1 MGGTSPPPPPPP
13 PPTGLSQRKQKEEE
27 EEEEEEK
34 QEEGRGKKIEKQEPS
49 FAYWPGHIFICI
61 SPFSLSLSLS
71 PRPTAP
77 PPTLPFIEHLSSII
91 VIVVNIICNW

>member
-61 SPFSLSLSLS
+61 SPFSLSLS
-71 PRPTAP
+71 PPHRPTAHP
-77 PPTLPFIEHLSSII
+77 A
-91 VIVVNIICNW
+91 VY